1 MRAALNKFKWREWAH
16 HTRRHARLLEYLHD
30 WIGES
35 GYDYD
40 PRLLLRSPLL
50 VGWVDRRAKRGG
62 LRLGRPL
69 CLTAGR
75 GDARLFLLE
84 GSYLRLAWTTFS
96 HQLHGAHQDDRPSS
110 RGDRT
115 NWH

>member
-1 MRAALNKFKWREWAH
+1 MRGFSNTSTTGSAKAATTMTRGCYCARRCWRAGLIVEQSA
-16 HTRRHARLLEYLHD
+16 
-30 WIGES
+30 
-35 GYDYD
+35 
-40 PRLLLRSPLL
+40 
-50 VGWVDRRAKRGG
+50 GG

-75 GDARLFLLE
+75 GDAWLFLLE
-84 GSYLRLAWTTFS
+84 GSYLLLAWTTFS